1 MLRLETLFPDN
12 PDVSPT
18 MRAFEGGR
26 LQYELGMGFLA
37 PKSARHFSSGLSWRV
52 LISTS
57 QVEARVR
64 ARMLRKIGNPFAARE
79 QLRRMRHP
87 EVTQVVNETL
97 EQSRRGDQRCHS
109 QQTRGERITTSD
121 LQH

>member
-1 MLRLETLFPDN
+1 MFLPQCVLSKEEDYSMN
-12 PDVSPT
+12 SEW
-18 MRAFEGGR
+18 AFLLLSLPGT
-26 LQYELGMGFLA
+26 Y
-37 PKSARHFSSGLSWRV
+37 SSGLSWRV